1 MGPVW
6 PDLECHSLIS
16 IRSLSFSDPLMG
28 LAPAHLALTGC
39 ATAQAKPCLPPLGGP
54 RWYKS
59 YFPPFLFLR
68 QRMRSNGQASNS

>member
-59 YFPPFLFLR
+59 YFPPFLFMM